1 MAAAGAHT
9 ELVLAGL
16 LFAVAVLVTAA
27 RVLDVPYPIFLV
39 LGGLGMGFL
48 PGIPTIE
55 LEPDLVL
62 LIFLPPLLYAASFF
76 TGLRELKQNIR
87 PISTLAIG
95 LVLATAGAVALVA
108 HALIDDMSWPAA
120 FVLGAIVSP
129 TDPVAATAI
138 AGRLGVPRRVV
149 TIVEGEALIND
160 ATALVA
166 YKVAVAAVLTGT
178 FSAWE
183 AGAQFLYSGIGGAL
197 LGLAIGWVIGQ
208 VRERLDDPPV
218 EITIALVSGYAAYLP
233 AEELG
238 LSGVTAAVAIG
249 LYMGSQTSRLTNS
262 TVRMQGDAVWQIL
275 VFLLNSF
282 LFVLIGLQLPTIL
295 EDLRGEDL
303 GTGELILYGGAVTLT
318 VIVIRLVWTFVFAYL
333 PHWLFHSLRERNPVP
348 HPRNVAII
356 AWMGMRGAVS
366 LAAALA
372 LPLSTDAGADFDERP
387 LILFIVFC
395 VILGT
400 LVLQGLSLPGL
411 IRLLNVKSDDADI
424 IEQEARARLRAA
436 EAALERIDE
445 LEREDWTL
453 GDSVDR
459 LRAIYRY
466 RRKRF
471 AARFDDDVDHEP
483 IEERSSA
490 WGRMMFEVIDAQRER
505 IDEMRNTG
513 EISDEVKR
521 TVERD
526 LDLEERRLSEVG
538 S

>member
-1 MAAAGAHT
+1 MAAAGTHT

-27 RVLDVPYPIFLV
+27 RVLNVPYPIFLV
-39 LGGLGMGFL
+39 IGGLGIGL
-48 PGIPTIE
+48 IPGIPDIG

-62 LIFLPPLLYAASFF
+62 LIFLPPLLYSASFF
-76 TGLRELKQNIR
+76 TGLKELRQHIR
-87 PISTLAIG
+87 PISLLSIG
-95 LVLATAGAVALVA
+95 LVLATAGAVAAVA
-108 HALIDDMSWPAA
+108 HAVIDGMSWPAA

-166 YKVAVAAVLTGT
+166 YKVAVAAVLTGS

-183 AGAQFLYSGIGGAL
+183 AGAQFIYSGLGGAAV
-197 LGLAIGWVIGQ
+197 GLVIGWLIAQ

-238 LSGVTAAVAIG
+238 LSGVTATVAIG

-295 EDLRGEDL
+295 DDLRGEDFS
-303 GTGELILYGGAVTLT
+303 TTELILYGGAATAT
-318 VIVIRLVWTFVFAYL
+318 VMVIRLVWTFVFAYL

-348 HPRNVAII
+348 SPRQVAII

-372 LPLSTDAGADFDERP
+372 LPVATDSGARFEERP
-387 LILFIVFC
+387 LILFVVFC

-400 LVLQGLSLPGL
+400 LVLQGLSLPWL
-411 IRLLNVKSDDADI
+411 VRLLGVEPDDGDI
-424 IEQEARARLRAA
+424 LEQEGRARLHAA

-453 GDSVDR
+453 GESIDR
-459 LRAIYRY
+459 LRGIYRY

-471 AARFDDDVDHEP
+471 AARFDDEVDDVA

-490 WGRMMFEVIDAQRER
+490 WGQMMLAVIDAQRDAIEG
-505 IDEMRNTG
+505 MRRSG
-513 EISDEVKR
+513 EITDEVKR

-526 LDLEERRLSEVG
+526 LDLEERRLGEVRG
-538 S
+538 